1 MLQPLPWHLTGEVAA
16 DKRPVNSLLK
26 QETEFDSN
34 TKQGTL
40 WFLYKIIFCAK
51 PKYI

>member
-40 WFLYKIIFCAK
+40 WFLYRIIFYAELG
-51 PKYI
+51 YL

>member
-51 PKYI
+51 PK